1 MKTMDVMLR
10 KVLTVKPD
18 TSVIEVTPDCSSR
31 TTSARSVVD
40 DQGQMVGSYFINSA
54 RYR

>member
-1 MKTMDVMLR
+1 MKTMGVMIR

-18 TSVIEVTPDCSSR
+18 TSVIEVAPDCSSR

-40 DQGQMVGSYFINSA
+40 DQGQMVGSSA
-54 RYR
+54 KPT